1 MNREHT
7 TRFSKPAA
15 TRPAYKATPFVVA
28 FVFFFLLGTK
38 AAASQVTITAQPQNV
53 TVVAGQKATFTAKAS
68 AVCRS
73 VWFKNG
79 FQLGYGQVAQTV
91 SYTTPVTTIAMS
103 EAKYTVEFY
112 GCSGATGKVISQP
125 ALLTVTQSQTQ
136 GAPSITMQPSSR
148 TVAPG
153 QSATFATA
161 ATGSTPLHYQWQKN
175 GAAISGATS
184 TSYTTPATTTADSGS
199 TFRVVVTDSAGS
211 VTSNSATL
219 TVNTASVAPS
229 ITTQPVN
236 LTVTAGQTATFTVVA
251 IGTAPL
257 SYQWFKNGATISGA
271 TSSRYTTPALS
282 SSYNGAVFQVSVSNA
297 VSSVTSNSATLTVT
311 SSTGSGITLTLGTKH
326 QAISGFGAA
335 VAFQDGNP
343 WSTGETDML
352 YCQSPFSGS
361 SCAQD
366 GIGLSLLRTMIY
378 EDGTYPFISQM
389 RAAEA
394 HGARIWL
401 APWSAPA
408 AWKTSNSLNSGFL
421 CDGSNGCGNVNHFQD
436 WANYLSNY
444 VSTLEKTY
452 GIPIYALSVQN
463 EPDFSNGAYRQM
475 LWTSG
480 EFDNFI
486 KNYLGPTVAAH
497 NPGLKIIMPEES
509 HWQMELAATCQS
521 DANCSK
527 YVGIIA
533 AHGYFQS
540 NPSPLTV
547 NAGQELWETEDSD
560 LGTNDTSWSNGLK
573 WAETIH
579 NYLTTGKVNAWHYWW
594 GVDEGDGTGQGL
606 ITSGKAEHRM
616 WALGNWSNFVKPGWV
631 RTDVSC
637 SGSACAGF
645 LLSAFENPANGAFAV
660 IVINTTSSPQTFTFN
675 GVPSS
680 VGTVTPYVTS
690 ASQDLAAT
698 APIGVNLGSFTA
710 TLAGSSVTTFVAP

>member
-271 TSSRYTTPALS
+271 TSSRYTTPARC
-282 SSYNGAVFQVSVSNA
+282 
-297 VSSVTSNSATLTVT
+297 SA
-311 SSTGSGITLTLGTKH
+311 
-326 QAISGFGAA
+326 
-335 VAFQDGNP
+335 
-343 WSTGETDML
+343 
-352 YCQSPFSGS
+352 
-361 SCAQD
+361 
-366 GIGLSLLRTMIY
+366 
-378 EDGTYPFISQM
+378 
-389 RAAEA
+389 
-394 HGARIWL
+394 
-401 APWSAPA
+401 
-408 AWKTSNSLNSGFL
+408 
-421 CDGSNGCGNVNHFQD
+421 
-436 WANYLSNY
+436 
-444 VSTLEKTY
+444 
-452 GIPIYALSVQN
+452 
-463 EPDFSNGAYRQM
+463 
-475 LWTSG
+475 
-480 EFDNFI
+480 
-486 KNYLGPTVAAH
+486 
-497 NPGLKIIMPEES
+497 
-509 HWQMELAATCQS
+509 
-521 DANCSK
+521 
-527 YVGIIA
+527 
-533 AHGYFQS
+533 
-540 NPSPLTV
+540 
-547 NAGQELWETEDSD
+547 
-560 LGTNDTSWSNGLK
+560 
-573 WAETIH
+573 
-579 NYLTTGKVNAWHYWW
+579 
-594 GVDEGDGTGQGL
+594 
-606 ITSGKAEHRM
+606 
-616 WALGNWSNFVKPGWV
+616 
-631 RTDVSC
+631 
-637 SGSACAGF
+637 
-645 LLSAFENPANGAFAV
+645 
-660 IVINTTSSPQTFTFN
+660 
-675 GVPSS
+675 
-680 VGTVTPYVTS
+680 
-690 ASQDLAAT
+690 
-698 APIGVNLGSFTA
+698 
-710 TLAGSSVTTFVAP
+710 